1 MNNVILIGMP
11 GSGKS
16 TVGVL
21 LAKALGY
28 SFIDTDLIISRRA
41 KKPLQNILNEDGIEA
56 FLRLEEEVGESL
68 ECDHT
73 VVATGGSMVVSEAA
87 MRRLREAGRR
97 SSWRGRRSRP
107 QGR

>member
-1 MNNVILIGMP
+1 MP

-56 FLRLEEEVGESL
+56 FLRLEEEDEDWAMRQIDGVRFKLESL
-68 ECDHT
+68 QKGVDDIRFGLADISDKP
-73 VVATGGSMVVSEAA
+73 V
-87 MRRLREAGRR
+87 LFL
-97 SSWRGRRSRP
+97 
-107 QGR
+107 

>member
-1 MNNVILIGMP
+1 MP

-87 MRRLREAGRR
+87 MRRLRDIGRVVYIDFYVIIVNYVAKLT
-97 SSWRGRRSRP
+97 
-107 QGR
+107 QK